1 MSQPIELANAFK
13 AACMAELEALKPGN
27 VHIFADGHG
36 MTVQDFMLSAEA
48 ASAVIAK
55 ADLSLG
61 QRILQSVQATQ
72 NAVKTNTNLG
82 IILLCA
88 PIIHAAIHSKS
99 SLNSTGLQPQGL
111 SPQNIPAKAG
121 YSCLKANI
129 HAVLGATTIDDA
141 EQTFAAI
148 RLAKPAGLGESAQ
161 QDVNQ
166 TATETLLSAMQ
177 IAAARDLIAQQYANN
192 FADVFDGLAH
202 YRQMI
207 VKWQRPA
214 WAATAVHLHF
224 MAHFLDSHIVRK
236 QGETIA
242 KMVKAEAAAHE
253 ADFLKA
259 YNPKN
264 YQSPLLQFD
273 TNLKARG
280 LNPGT
285 CADLTV
291 ASLLLA
297 HLLN

>member
-27 VHIFADGHG
+27 VHIFADGHS

-48 ASAVIAK
+48 ASAVIAQP
-55 ADLSLG
+55 DLSLG

-99 SLNSTGLQPQGL
+99 SLNSTGLQ
-111 SPQNIPAKAG
+111 
-121 YSCLKANI
+121 ANI
-129 HAVLGATTIDDA
+129 HGVLGATTIDDA

-214 WAATAVHLHF
+214 WAATAVHLRF
-224 MAHFLDSHIVRK
+224 MAQFCDSHIMRK

-242 KMVKAEAAAHE
+242 KMVQAEAAAHE

>member
-1 MSQPIELANAFK
+1 MTLNEQLADAFK

-48 ASAVIAK
+48 ASAVIAQP
-55 ADLSLG
+55 DLSLG

-72 NAVKTNTNLG
+72 NAVKINTNLG

-88 PIIHAAIHSKS
+88 PLIHAA
-99 SLNSTGLQPQGL
+99 LQADEADFL
-111 SPQNIPAKAG
+111 SQ
-121 YSCLKANI
+121 LKNVLAN
-129 HAVLGATTIDDA
+129 TTIDDA

-148 RLAKPAGLGESAQ
+148 RLANPAGLGVSEHD
-161 QDVNQ
+161 DVNQ
-166 TATETLLSAMQ
+166 AAINTLTAAMQ
-177 IAAARDLIAQQYANN
+177 SAAARDLIAQQYANN
-192 FADVFDGLAH
+192 FADVLESVDF
-202 YRQMI
+202 YRQLI

-214 WAATAVHLHF
+214 WAATAVHLRF
-224 MAHFLDSHIVRK
+224 MAQFCDSHIVRK

-242 KMVKAEAAAHE
+242 KMVQAEAAAHE

-264 YQSPLLQFD
+264 YLAPLLNFD
-273 TNLKARG
+273 EALKKRG

-285 CADLTV
+285 SADLTV
-291 ASLLLA
+291 ATLLMA
-297 HLLN
+297 HLLTE